1 MRPRSLH
8 VDRFARRSREAGR
21 GLRHLGEAGFTLLEL
36 SVVVFIISL
45 IVALAVPALKKI
57 QTEARSTAV
66 ANDLRVFAGALQTYV
81 HERGDWPPGNSEP
94 GVLPAGMEGYLRET
108 NWSRTTPIGG
118 RYTWAPNTLQQ
129 GERYRAA
136 IVLSSVA
143 DSAVTTDKNQLI
155 DLDRKLDDGSLDTG
169 NFRLGYRNF
178 PVFVLEH

>member
-8 VDRFARRSREAGR
+8 VDRFARRARGTGR
-21 GLRHLGEAGFTLLEL
+21 GARHLGAAGFTLLEL
-36 SVVVFIISL
+36 SVVVFIISF

-66 ANDLRVFAGALQTYV
+66 ANDLRVFAGVLQTYV

-94 GVLPAGMEGYLRET
+94 GVFPAGMEGYLRET

-143 DSAVTTDKNQLI
+143 DSVVTADKNQLI